1 MAGIR
6 VGDQSAEPSG
16 HDREMSRER
25 DLPEVAARWSAV
37 EGRQRRPAASFRGAS
52 RCQHG
57 QRDEDS
63 AGHAERDERPDVLAQ
78 SFPRLMSR

>member
-25 DLPEVAARWSAV
+25 DLPEVAATRSA

-63 AGHAERDERPDVLAQ
+63 GGRAERDERPDVLA
-78 SFPRLMSR
+78 PSRFRGS